1 MSALVA
7 RARAL
12 VALDGPLATTVV
24 AVFAY
29 FTVSVSYLACLVP
42 LFAFTGLVG
51 WQATHLAVWLSAAS
65 LLPVAPATFAL
76 LRASRLLLAERG
88 EARAVRAFW
97 AAFAE
102 GCRRLWWAAASL
114 SLLVVLL
121 QYDLALF
128 EGSDA
133 VLLLV
138 GTGAALAAVLLVGV
152 CVVSGSA
159 PTVDER
165 VSSSGARAPSAQRP
179 EGEGAPS
186 AQRPEGEGAPSAQRP
201 GHQASSAGAVET
213 LTAAATAIARR
224 PHIAL
229 SWLLLIGVG
238 LAATAIPLLG
248 PALALFLPALLG
260 AGIHICNDALRL
272 IPDETSS
279 TS

>member
-1 MSALVA
+1 MSVIAA
-7 RARAL
+7 KARAL
-12 VALDGPLATTVV
+12 LALDGPLAATVL
-24 AVFAY
+24 AVFGY

-42 LFAFTGLVG
+42 LLAFTSLVG
-51 WQATHLAVWLSAAS
+51 WQPTHLAVWLGAAS
-65 LLPVAPATFAL
+65 LLPVAPASYAL
-76 LRASRLLLAERG
+76 LRASRLLLTERG

-97 AAFAE
+97 TAFAD

-114 SLLVVLL
+114 SLVTVLL

-128 EGSDA
+128 GGSDT

-138 GTGAALAAVLLVGV
+138 AAGAALAAALLVGV
-152 CVVSGSA
+152 CVLA
-159 PTVDER
+159 T
-165 VSSSGARAPSAQRP
+165 AQDLKRP
-179 EGEGAPS
+179 
-186 AQRPEGEGAPSAQRP
+186 
-201 GHQASSAGAVET
+201 VET
-213 LTAAATAIARR
+213 VAAAATAIGRR

-229 SWLLLIGVG
+229 SWLLLIGLG

-272 IPDETSS
+272 IRTDETSS